1 MFIASISDLKGYKSV
16 RMNDQTLNMCV
27 KEVKEG
33 ADPQSSGLV
42 GRDAFGLSSQGMG
55 IISEQGAMIS

>member
-1 MFIASISDLKGYKSV
+1 MKVQKSV
-16 RMNDQTLNMCV
+16 HMKDQTLNMCV
-27 KEVKEG
+27 KEVKEK
-33 ADPQSSGLV
+33 ADPQAGGLV